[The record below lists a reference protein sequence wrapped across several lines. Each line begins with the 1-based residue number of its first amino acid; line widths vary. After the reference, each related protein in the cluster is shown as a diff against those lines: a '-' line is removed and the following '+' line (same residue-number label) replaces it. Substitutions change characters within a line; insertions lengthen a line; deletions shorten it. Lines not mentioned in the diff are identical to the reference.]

1 MAMVFYSGLNRE
13 GNHFRRFEEVED
25 VDDLFDLADRNDE
38 DILKIIRL
46 PSIPGLSSIKFS
58 ESPKDKD
65 VVEFCRQL
73 SMYLEGGVD
82 IRQIFE
88 DIHNELGSPVLRK
101 IVKKVAARLAE
112 GESLSSAFRIIRAM
126 PDVVVTL
133 VEIGEKSGHLAQSL
147 KDAANY
153 LEREIEL
160 RSSTVRALI
169 YPMFTISIMFVAL
182 VFWIAY
188 VIPQIVN
195 VIKLMDVEL
204 PVQTRILLS
213 VSEFMQDYWLS
224 ELVVLFTIVGGIL
237 LARGIPRFR
246 YYLDKLWWHMPVFGG
261 LVVSSQMAFYFN
273 YFRVLYDAGIP
284 LIEILVRMQ
293 RSIPSLYFR
302 KAVEKSNDVVM
313 EGNSL
318 QTGYQHAKLF
328 ESVAIR
334 IIGVGEQTG
343 SLQKQLNILGDIYMK
358 RVKQFVETLP
368 KVLEPVFIIIIG
380 LFFALF
386 ASTLLGPLYEV
397 IVKVAGK
404 S

>member
-1 MAMVFYSGLNRE
+1 MAMVFYTGLNKE
-13 GNHFRRFEEVED
+13 GNHFRRFEKVDD

-38 DILKIIRL
+38 DVLRIIRL

-58 ESPKDKD
+58 EKPKEKD

-82 IRQIFE
+82 IRQIFD
-88 DIHNELGSPVLRK
+88 DIHSELGSPVLRK
-101 IVKKVAARLAE
+101 IVKKVTSRLAE
-112 GESLSSAFRIIRAM
+112 GESLSSAFRTTRAI

-133 VEIGEKSGHLAQSL
+133 VEIGEKSGQLAQSL

-160 RSSTVRALI
+160 RSSTIRALI
-169 YPMFTISIMFVAL
+169 YPVFTISIMLVAL
-182 VFWIAY
+182 VFWIVL

-204 PVQTRILLS
+204 PVQTRMLLA
-213 VSEFMQDYWLS
+213 VSEFMQKYWLA
-224 ELVVLFTIVGGIL
+224 ELVVLAVVVFGFFI
-237 LARGIPRFR
+237 ARSIPDFR
-246 YYLDKLWWHMPVFGG
+246 YYLDKLWWHIPIFGG
-261 LVVSSQMAFYFN
+261 LVVSSQMAFYFS
-273 YFRVLYDAGIP
+273 YFRVLYDAGVP

-293 RSIPSLYFR
+293 RSIPSSYFS
-302 KAVEKSNDVVM
+302 KAVEKCNAVVM

-318 QTGYQHAKLF
+318 QTGYRHAKLF
-328 ESVAIR
+328 ESVVIR

-343 SLQKQLNILGDIYMK
+343 SLQKQLDLLGNIYMK
-358 RVKQFVETLP
+358 RVKLFVNTLP